1 MFNDDRFRITGR
13 RWPVAAAVIA
23 VAVTM
28 GAIYAMVPADRND
41 QTAGEA
47 ANRAAGSGYSTGAVA
62 NFVIRRTPEAVADV
76 TFEDGSGAARSLSDW
91 QGRVA
96 LVNLWATWCGPC
108 REEMPALDRLQDE
121 LGGDAFE
128 VVALSV
134 DRKGREAS
142 GAFLEEVGAD
152 SLALYVDATGKAMF
166 DLKAQGLPA
175 TLLIGRDGRELG
187 RLLGPAEWDAE
198 EAKRLVR
205 AAIAGELPNQGG

>member
-1 MFNDDRFRITGR
+1 
-13 RWPVAAAVIA
+13 
-23 VAVTM
+23 
-28 GAIYAMVPADRND
+28 
-41 QTAGEA
+41 
-47 ANRAAGSGYSTGAVA
+47 
-62 NFVIRRTPEAVADV
+62 
-76 TFEDGSGAARSLSDW
+76 
-91 QGRVA
+91 
-96 LVNLWATWCGPC
+96 WATWCGPC

-142 GAFLEEVGAD
+142 GAFLEAVGAD

-166 DLKAQGLPA
+166 DLKAHGLPA
-175 TLLIGRDGRELG
+175 TLLIGRDGRQLG
-187 RLLGPAEWDAE
+187 RRRGPAEWDAQ